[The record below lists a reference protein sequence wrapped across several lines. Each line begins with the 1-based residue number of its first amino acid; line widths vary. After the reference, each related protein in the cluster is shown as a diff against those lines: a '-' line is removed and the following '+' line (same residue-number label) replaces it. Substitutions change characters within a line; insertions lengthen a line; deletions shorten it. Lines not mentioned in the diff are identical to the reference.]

1 MEQFSAADAAEA
13 ICKHVF
19 KVGDQCQN
27 TAVLELGGYC
37 KQHHRQQEQTRRKQ
51 AAKRAAESA
60 IWGGVDIAE
69 AEKAA
74 AGHVAVARAAAVA
87 DRKAARVAKKLKE
100 SRRVITKATT
110 HGNGAANYVRNMQS
124 MGLLKSDPAA
134 ILTAFSEAQAAQ
146 AAAQNA
152 AAAAVA
158 TPNRGHH
165 ASSAQAPAAANRI
178 PRASASFG
186 STPVGGARAAS
197 MLRLDAEAAAAL
209 ASPMDTSTQGV
220 SSASNNA

>member
-37 KQHHRQQEQTRRKQ
+37 KQHYRQHEQTRRKQ
-51 AAKRAAESA
+51 EAKRAAESA
-60 IWGGVDIAE
+60 IWRGVDVAE

-74 AGHVAVARAAAVA
+74 AGQVVVARAAAVA
-87 DRKAARVAKKLKE
+87 GRKAARVANKLIE
-100 SRRVITKATT
+100 SGRVITKATK
-110 HGNGAANYVRNMQS
+110 HGNGAANYLRNMQS
-124 MGLLKSDPAA
+124 LGLLKSDPAA
-134 ILTAFSEAQAAQ
+134 ILTAFQAQAAALEAAA

-152 AAAAVA
+152 AAAA
-158 TPNRGHH
+158 TPNRGH
-165 ASSAQAPAAANRI
+165 SSAQAPAAANRI

-186 STPVGGARAAS
+186 STPVGGAGAAF
-197 MLRLDAEAAAAL
+197 MLRLNAEAAAL
-209 ASPMDTSTQGV
+209 ASPMDTSAQGV